1 MSLFRVAKR
10 RAGAELTLSSGERR
24 LGSFFL
30 AGPTVTARGAER
42 VSDLL
47 NAAAGFFPFETC
59 DGRGTI
65 LVNRDHVV
73 LAHLKDDAHEPRID
87 PDYDVATVRRVEMTL
102 TNNAV
107 LCGSVRVYCPAGHD
121 RLSDYARSPQMFRYV
136 ENGEG
141 TFIVNCA
148 HIVELLE
155 IAS

>member
-47 NAAAGFFPFETC
+47 NAEAGFFPFETC

-73 LAHLKDDAHEPRID
+73 LAHLKDDAYEPRID

-107 LCGSVRVYCPAGHD
+107 LRGSVRVYCPAGHD
-121 RLSDYARSPQMFRYV
+121 RLSDYARSPRMFRYV

-141 TFIVNCA
+141 TFIVNSA

-155 IAS
+155 ITS